1 MESILTSSEYFGI
14 FITIAIFLACVWIKN
29 KTKLNL
35 LNPLLI
41 STIII
46 IALLCIFNIK
56 YETYY
61 NGAKYLSY
69 FLTPTTVCLAIPLYK
84 QVNKLKQNIVAI
96 LSGILA
102 GCIANAVVIVLL
114 CKLFNIPKELAASLL
129 PKSVTTPIA
138 VGIST
143 ELGGIAAI
151 TVFAVILSG
160 LVGAVIAPYVYK
172 IFKIKNPV
180 SQGLG
185 SGTSAH
191 ALGTTAAIEL
201 GEVQAAMSALA
212 INVTGLMTVFIA
224 PIVSNIFFT

>member
-114 CKLFNIPKELAASLL
+114 CKLFNIPNELAASLL

>member
-1 MESILTSSEYFGI
+1 MESILATSEYFGF
-14 FITIAIFLACVWIKN
+14 FITVVIFLACTWLKN

-41 STIII
+41 STIGI
-46 IALLCIFNIK
+46 IALLLIFDIK

-84 QVNKLKQNIVAI
+84 QVEKLKQNAVAI
-96 LSGILA
+96 ISGIFA
-102 GCIANAVVIVLL
+102 GCISNAAVIVILA
-114 CKLFNIPKELAASLL
+114 KLFNMSNELAVSLL

-138 VGIST
+138 VGISG
-143 ELGGIAAI
+143 ELGGISSI

-160 LVGAVIAPYVYK
+160 IVGAVIAPYVYK

-185 SGTSAH
+185 CGTSAH
-191 ALGTTAAIEL
+191 GSGTSTALEL

-212 INVTGLMTVFIA
+212 ISVTGLMTVVIA
-224 PIVSNIFFT
+224 PIVSNIFFS

>member
-1 MESILTSSEYFGI
+1 MESLLTTSEYWGI
-14 FITIAIFLACVWIKN
+14 FTTIAIFIACTYLKN
-29 KTKLNL
+29 KTKINL

-46 IALLCIFNIK
+46 IALLCLLDIK
-56 YETYY
+56 YTTYY
-61 NGAKYLSY
+61 NSAKYLSY

-84 QVNKLKQNIVAI
+84 QINKLKQNVPAI
-96 LSGILA
+96 LSGIFA
-102 GCIANAVVIVLL
+102 GCLANSLAIIIL
-114 CKLFNIPKELAASLL
+114 CKLFNMPNELANSLL

-138 VGIST
+138 VGISS
-143 ELGGIAAI
+143 ELGGITSI
-151 TVFAVILSG
+151 TVLAVILSG

-185 SGTSAH
+185 SGTSSH
-191 ALGTTAAIEL
+191 ALGTTAALEL

-212 INVTGLMTVFIA
+212 INVTGIMTVFIA
-224 PIVSNIFFT
+224 PIVSNIFFS